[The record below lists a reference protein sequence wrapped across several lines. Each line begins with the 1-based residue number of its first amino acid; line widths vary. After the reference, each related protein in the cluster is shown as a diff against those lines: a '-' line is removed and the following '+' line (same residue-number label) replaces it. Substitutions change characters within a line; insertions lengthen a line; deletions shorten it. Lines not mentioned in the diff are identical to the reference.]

1 MNKDLTNILAF
12 FVGLFI
18 SAALIL
24 PGASYAAMSL
34 TPVVPGYSSSAG
46 TYRAP
51 AGSFT
56 MSAANAGFIQPAVA
70 TVGGKPI
77 TVPASLR
84 MAANAGQF
92 AKNAMRLNP
101 YVIIGTLAL
110 PWLIEQGIEYIDGQ
124 WVKQDLSGGTY
135 PGGVTWRNSHTQ
147 GATRSYDSGVYT
159 NNCGATSVGCSIEA
173 AAFYPVVY
181 SVGYSYLSH
190 TISCESNGICAYT
203 AQRGSPYN
211 SPTSSTVGT
220 SPTANPAPST
230 YVPATDDDWDA
241 LPDPLPAIA
250 PELPYAPYMPDGVPV
265 DAPDYDF
272 VPFSVP
278 LGDPYTK
285 PDSSTAQPMAEVSPN
300 GDTVTVDTYDQPL
313 TDANGDPVPDAQPQD
328 TPEPAPDQCEKYPDS
343 LGCLQMGTVDDSTL
357 ATQEKSIAAI
367 TPVSVGGVGSCPAPL
382 TTSFMGQPVSFSYDL
397 PCQAAG
403 MLKPLVLALAWLS
416 AGVIFI
422 GGVRQ

>member
-1 MNKDLTNILAF
+1 
-12 FVGLFI
+12 
-18 SAALIL
+18 
-24 PGASYAAMSL
+24 
-34 TPVVPGYSSSAG
+34 
-46 TYRAP
+46 
-51 AGSFT
+51 

-135 PGGVTWRNSHTQ
+135 PGGVTWRNSYTQ
-147 GATRSYDSGVYT
+147 GGTRSTASGVYT
-159 NNCGATSVGCSIEA
+159 NNCGATSAGCSIEA

-181 SVGYSYLSH
+181 AVGSSYLSH

-220 SPTANPAPST
+220 SPTSNPAPST

-241 LPDPLPAIA
+241 LPDPLPAVA
-250 PELPYAPYMPDGVPV
+250 PELPYAPYIPEGIPV

-272 VPFSVP
+272 VPFSSP
-278 LGDPYTK
+278 LGEPYTK
-285 PDSSTAQPMAEVSPN
+285 PDSSTAQPMAKVSPN

-313 TDANGDPVPDAQPQD
+313 TDAIGDPVPDAQPQD
-328 TPEPAPDQCEKYPDS
+328 TPEPAPDQCTKWPNTVGCTD
-343 LGCLQMGTVDDSTL
+343 LGTPSDGEAMPHTEIPLSFAPV
-357 ATQEKSIAAI
+357 AIAENAQ
-367 TPVSVGGVGSCPAPL
+367 CPAPV
-382 TTSFMGQPVSFSYDL
+382 TISAFGQSIPVEYD
-397 PCQAAG
+397 AACTYASG
-403 MLKPLVLALAWLS
+403 LKPIVIAIAYLS
-416 AGVIFI
+416 ALFIIFGVPRL
-422 GGVRQ
+422 GQS